1 MTWEE
6 IIHQLSRLF
15 FHLFARLAEA
25 ELCELGCAHLTVSLK
40 FLELTM
46 KVAEDMFFVVGRLP
60 TLPGFTLSAVPNS
73 RVSVSYL
80 QPRTLGQSPSD
91 CRSSVLGVLNA

>member
-1 MTWEE
+1 
-6 IIHQLSRLF
+6 
-15 FHLFARLAEA
+15 
-25 ELCELGCAHLTVSLK
+25 
-40 FLELTM
+40 M